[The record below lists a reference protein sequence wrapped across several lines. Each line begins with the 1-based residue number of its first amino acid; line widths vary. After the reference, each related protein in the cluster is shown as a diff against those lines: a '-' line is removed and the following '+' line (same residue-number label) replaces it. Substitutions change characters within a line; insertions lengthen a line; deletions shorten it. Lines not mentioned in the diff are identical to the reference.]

1 MNKILLFALA
11 SFLSLQLNAQCDS
24 IQIPSNYTLASDL
37 IMSGTYVV
45 NGTFTVPAGITVFV
59 TSYETNGCGE
69 LKIYATDIV
78 IEGTIDGNYAGYIGG
93 AGGVRGAV
101 VSSATGHESSLTDC
115 SDPGNTG
122 NISVE
127 GGFAGSNGSGPGMGL
142 AGADGQN
149 GSGTKQYCGNT
160 EDDAGVI
167 GGAGGSGGGAGGSYG
182 GAASAGGTGGSGSNT
197 SVTNNLPV
205 EGSYAIVAGIG
216 GVGGSSSPTYGT
228 ATDRDIAIGSGGAGS
243 GAGGRSYYLGT
254 NGSAGGSGGGMVF
267 LKANNSMDISGTISV
282 LGEVGGNG
290 GNGGGGDATA
300 DCCSDPCNGCDER
313 TFSAGA
319 GSGAGAGGGSGGGI
333 FIEAIGS
340 ANITGNLIAAGG
352 NGGNGGTSGTGIFCD
367 YSDFF
372 CGDQSISTGNGTA
385 GAIGGGGSGGRV
397 KIYVADCADANVNP
411 IVDVN
416 GGTGF
421 TASGTGTY
429 EEVCGY
435 VGLSEGEISIGWT
448 LFPNPANDFVSISIH
463 SGYDFSSNGS
473 LQIFN
478 ALGQQV
484 ISNQELSQEMTISI
498 ADLESGIYT
507 VRIITD
513 SSTEIKK
520 MIKK

>member
-1 MNKILLFALA
+1 MNKIVLFALA
-11 SFLSLQLNAQCDS
+11 SLTSLQLNAQCDS

-59 TSYETNGCGE
+59 TSHETNGCGE

-93 AGGVRGAV
+93 AGGTRGAV
-101 VSSATGHESSLTDC
+101 VSSATGHESSLSDC
-115 SDPGNTG
+115 NDPGNSG
-122 NISVE
+122 NIAVE
-127 GGFAGSNGSGPGMGL
+127 GGFGGSNGTGPGMGL
-142 AGADGQN
+142 AGADGEN
-149 GSGTKQYCGNT
+149 GSGSKQYCGNNQD
-160 EDDAGVI
+160 EAGVI
-167 GGAGGSGGGAGGSYG
+167 GGAGGSGGGSGASYG
-182 GAASAGGTGGSGSNT
+182 GVASVGGAGGDGAYSATT
-197 SVTNNLPV
+197 DNLPI
-205 EGSYAIVAGIG
+205 EGSYPI
-216 GVGGSSSPTYGT
+216 VGGDGGNGGGSSPTYGT
-228 ATDRDIAIGSGGAGS
+228 ATGRDISIGSGGAGS

-254 NGSAGGSGGGMVF
+254 NGSTGGSGGGMVF
-267 LKANNSMDISGTISV
+267 LKATNSMDIYGTITV

-290 GNGGGGDATA
+290 GNGGSGDATA

-313 TFSAGA
+313 TFSAGS
-319 GSGAGAGGGSGGGI
+319 GGGAGAGGGSGGGI
-333 FIEAIGS
+333 FIEAIGA

-352 NGGNGGTSGTGIFCD
+352 NGGNGGTNGSGIFCD

-372 CGDQSISTGNGTA
+372 CGDQSITTGNGTA
-385 GAIGGGGSGGRV
+385 GAAGGGGSGGRV
-397 KIYVADCADANVNP
+397 KIYVAECADANVNP

-421 TASGTGTY
+421 TTSGTGTY

-435 VGLSEGEISIGWT
+435 IGVSEGEISIGWT
-448 LFPNPANDFVSISIH
+448 VFPNPANDFVSISIH

-478 ALGQQV
+478 SLGQQV
-484 ISNQELSQEMTISI
+484 ISSQELSPEMTVSV

-507 VRIITD
+507 VRLLTNT
-513 SSTEIKK
+513 STEIKK
-520 MIKK
+520 MVKK